1 MQHIPVLLEACIS
14 LLAPSRGDRML
25 DVTVGLGGHAKAL
38 LTAAEGTLLVAMDA
52 DGENL
57 SAAHRELQSFGERVI
72 LLHGNF
78 RSLPHCLPAD
88 NRSFDIILADLGLSS
103 PHIDDPSRGFTF
115 REDAPLDMRY
125 DRSEGMTAAM
135 LLASV
140 DRKRLATL
148 FREHAELERAPKLA
162 DEIIAR
168 RRDRPVRTSR
178 DLREVIAAVYGYR
191 AESVFSQVF
200 QALRIE
206 VNDERRALDHL
217 LAAVPALLE
226 PGGRCAIIS
235 YHSLEDR
242 SVKQAFRT
250 LTEERRD
257 PVTGVATGGTL
268 FELLTK
274 RPVRPG
280 VAEVA
285 SNPRSRSARLRAI
298 RKKELYTDL
307 RSLV

>member
-1 MQHIPVLLEACIS
+1 MQHVPVLLEACTS

-25 DVTVGLGGHAKAL
+25 DVTVGLGGHAKTL
-38 LTAAEGTLLVAMDA
+38 LAAAESTLLIAMDA
-52 DGENL
+52 DAENL
-57 SAAHRELQSFGERVI
+57 SAAQRELQPFGERVM

-78 RSLPHCLPAD
+78 RSLPYCLPAEC
-88 NRSFDIILADLGLSS
+88 RSFDIILADLGLSS
-103 PHIDDPSRGFTF
+103 PHVDDPSRGFTF

-125 DRSEGMTAAM
+125 DRSEGMTTAM

-140 DRKRLATL
+140 DRKRLVTL
-148 FREHAELERAPKLA
+148 FRENAELERATQLA
-162 DEIIAR
+162 DGIIAR

-191 AESVFSQVF
+191 AEFVFSQVF

-206 VNDERRALDHL
+206 VNDERGALDHL

-242 SVKQAFRT
+242 AVKQAFRT
-250 LTEERRD
+250 LAEERCD
-257 PVTGVATGGTL
+257 PVTGAATGGAL

-274 RPVRPG
+274 RPVRSG
-280 VAEVA
+280 AAEAA

-298 RKKELYTDL
+298 RRKELYTDS